1 MRNPFEKAKT
11 WWVRY
16 SDYQWRTT
24 KDGVLY
30 IQPAPGATFK
40 LYNAMEVMEQLV
52 LDALNAGRKLM
63 GKEPKE
69 DSKPIIMDFVRKYG
83 LLGMMTALPT
93 TPKFMEYEMVYLP
106 KNRFIK
112 EEQPHTEQFLLN
124 FFPFEKPHLKKA
136 GTSYARSI
144 SGNNRLMALSATFSD
159 YPLAVTLSFMP
170 EYGERFDWI
179 VTQLKDWM
187 FLVTTCEFFYDPD
200 YKLMANAE
208 EQKTLLRQAMNAF
221 SGNAPTYRITLFD
234 DAPALVWDF
243 HSLMLAITLVFSFML
258 TDQDNPLHICKNC
271 GKIFIA
277 DHTHTNFCSP
287 ECKSQYRAQ
296 KKQEKK

>member
-30 IQPAPGATFK
+30 IQPVPGATFT

-52 LDALNAGRKLM
+52 LDALNAGRKMM

-69 DSKPIIMDFVRKYG
+69 DSRPIIMDFVRKYG

-93 TPKFMEYEMVYLP
+93 TPKFMDYEMVYLP

-112 EEQPHTEQFLLN
+112 EEQLHTEQFLLN
-124 FFPFEKPHLKKA
+124 FFPFEKPHLMKSGK
-136 GTSYARSI
+136 SYVWSVSRD
-144 SGNNRLMALSATFSD
+144 NRLMALSATFSD
-159 YPLAVTLSFMP
+159 DPLAVTLTFMP
-170 EYGERFDWI
+170 EYAERFDWI

-187 FLVTTCEFFYDPD
+187 FLVTTCKFFYDPD
-200 YKLMANAE
+200 YQLMANAE
-208 EQKTLLRQAMNAF
+208 EQRTLLRQAMNAF
-221 SGNAPTYRITLFD
+221 SGNAPTYRIRLFD

-258 TDQDNPLHICKNC
+258 TDTDNPIHMCKNC
-271 GKIFIA
+271 GKVFIA
-277 DHTHTNFCSP
+277 EKHDSLFCSAD
-287 ECKSQYRAQ
+287 CRSRYHAQ

>member
-30 IQPAPGATFK
+30 IQPAPGATFT
-40 LYNAMEVMEQLV
+40 LYNAMEVIEQLV

-93 TPKFMEYEMVYLP
+93 TPKFMDYEMVYLP

-112 EEQPHTEQFLLN
+112 EEQLHTEQSLLN
-124 FFPFEKPHLKKA
+124 FFPFEKPHLMKSGK
-136 GTSYARSI
+136 SYAWSV
-144 SGNNRLMALSATFSD
+144 SGDNRLMALSATFSD

-170 EYGERFDWI
+170 EYAERFDWI

-200 YKLMANAE
+200 YQLMANAE
-208 EQKTLLRQAMNAF
+208 EQRTLLRQAMNAF

-258 TDQDNPLHICKNC
+258 TDTDNPLHMCKNC
-271 GKIFIA
+271 GKVFIA
-277 DHTHTNFCSP
+277 EKHDSLFCSA